1 MRRPSRVAHF
11 SSTLYNESLHSARQ
25 LLNSRRP
32 AAIAFA
38 ATHFANAACASKM
51 ASSGRAAGSAGAGL
65 NAGLPRDDDGR
76 MSACNGYAT
85 LRGGDCEPSA
95 SSSSDD
101 SSSGDDDGTSSG
113 DSSSSSGSSSD
124 SGSSDVAQAGASQSE
139 DIDIEE
145 APTVS
150 IVAAG
155 AAFAAGE
162 PQMGIWIQPNVVRP
176 ADLPSDHPDEVHD
189 WSGWPKFPAK
199 KDSDQQPAIAPSL
212 PAKVPH
218 VALVN
223 QHEFLLPRMELL
235 IHTQGRFM
243 QPAPSFRITN
253 LVDDLQYTAWLTFT
267 DSTGS
272 ECGQCDRD
280 ATVVGLFTASRE
292 RRLSLRLFV
301 VKYEARPWTCAVGQ
315 YSHPDSPHPGSSWN
329 GRVLS
334 FSRLK
339 LFSSDGFTSKP
350 PPITLTCNN
359 SYRIQVN
366 VGIVEDSGHILSAS
380 VVRQFV
386 GAYFVAVTQYSKKPS

>member
-272 ECGQCDRD
+272 EC
-280 ATVVGLFTASRE
+280 
-292 RRLSLRLFV
+292 
-301 VKYEARPWTCAVGQ
+301 VGQ

-386 GAYFVAVTQYSKKPS
+386 GAYFVAVTQYSKKPSLSRPSNKGLKTKAR